1 MSDTT
6 DALIK
11 IALGG
16 RRTVGAE
23 LAQRTAEAEIL
34 KFRIPYF
41 YLGGL

>member
-16 RRTVGAE
+16 RRT
-23 LAQRTAEAEIL
+23 QRTAEAEIL
-34 KFRIPYF
+34 QFRIPYF
-41 YLGGL
+41 YLGGV